1 MELKEKIIEL
11 VNKYLPDQ
19 DFFIVAVEVGGNA
32 GMRKISILVDS
43 DKGITIE
50 ACSKLSRSVGHEIEE
65 QNIIDSAYL
74 LEVSSPGVDRPL
86 QSKREYLKN
95 KGRKL
100 AVTLNDSK
108 IIEGM
113 LEEVK
118 EDALVIA
125 AEVKKPGTKKI
136 EIKPLEIPFK
146 EIKKSNVIVSFK

>member
-11 VNKYLPDQ
+11 VNKYLPGQ

-50 ACSKLSRSVGHEIEE
+50 ACSKLSRNVGHEIEE

-100 AVTLNDSK
+100 AIMLNDSK
-108 IIEGM
+108 IIEGT

-125 AEVKKPGTKKI
+125 AEIKKAGTKKV

>member
-11 VNKYLPDQ
+11 VNKYLPGD
-19 DFFIVAVEVGGNA
+19 DFFIVEVEMAGNA

-43 DKGITIE
+43 DQGITIDE
-50 ACSKLSRSVGHEIEE
+50 CSKLSRSIGHEIEE
-65 QNIIDSAYL
+65 KNIIDSAYL

-86 QSKREYLKN
+86 QSKRQYLKN

-100 AVTLNDSK
+100 AVVLNDSK
-108 IIEGM
+108 IIEGT

-118 EDALVIA
+118 EDALVITTGI
-125 AEVKKPGTKKI
+125 KKAGTKKV
-136 EIKPLEIPFK
+136 EIQPLEIPFK

>member
-19 DFFIVAVEVGGNA
+19 DFFVVDIEVGGNA

-50 ACSKLSRSVGHEIEE
+50 ECSKISRSVGHEIEE
-65 QNIIDSAYL
+65 KNIIDSAYL

-86 QSKREYLKN
+86 KSKREYLKN

-108 IIEGM
+108 IIEGT

-118 EDALVIA
+118 DDALIIA
-125 AEVKKPGTKKI
+125 AGIKKPGTKKV